1 MLKAAIDRI
10 LELKENKTYAINGK
24 TYSDRELVL
33 IDEKDYSPEIVR
45 LHGLD
50 GLCEIIKTE
59 LAKVVKP
66 IFVEVSAY
74 NYVNVFST
82 YDKKFRRQQLFSV
95 VADLPERRRG
105 WQEYNEAIIS
115 LRSQYIQDEGT
126 EYVLNLLGKITNEN
140 SVTNEDNGLAQTV
153 EVKQGIALKG
163 REQVKPIVK
172 LTPYRTFHEV
182 EQPSSDFLLRL
193 DEKGNIGIFEA
204 DGGAWELQ
212 AKQNIAAYLK
222 FNLYDEIE
230 EGVVKVIW

>member
-33 IDEKDYSPEIVR
+33 IDEKDYNPEIVR

-95 VADLPERRRG
+95 IADLPERRKG

-222 FNLYDEIE
+222 SNLYDEIE
-230 EGVVKVIW
+230 EGIVKVIW